1 MNRRVKILL
10 VSNLLWRHL
19 FSRDDNKWK
28 SHVVMEGFPE
38 DGRVVGA
45 EFDFTYDRVALKIE
59 SATFPELR
67 DGEAAPYFGIKV
79 TNYHP
84 EQPVQIGN

>member
-10 VSNLLWRHL
+10 VSNTLWPHL
-19 FSRDDNKWK
+19 FSRDDSKWK

-67 DGEAAPYFGIKV
+67 DGEAAPYFSV
-79 TNYHP
+79 SVSCYNQEY
-84 EQPVQIGN
+84 PVQIGN